1 MTVAAPHRNIT
12 TAVVLPAARNTSYS
26 LLRLISRY
34 TNIDTNSAYTA
45 ATTAASVG
53 VKMPPFKPPRMI
65 TGIIMAQ
72 KLCSKAFMRSGQL
85 TRGMAARLFLR
96 AITHQ
101 ATIRKIPISKPGTM
115 PARNSLLIDVLVVT
129 P

>member
-12 TAVVLPAARNTSYS
+12 TAVVLAAARNTSYS
-26 LLRLISRY
+26 LHQLISRY
-34 TNIDTNSAYTA
+34 TTIDTNSAYTA

-53 VKMPPFKPPRMI
+53 VNTPPLSPPRMM

-72 KLCSKAFMRSGQL
+72 KLLASAFMRAPHSIRSPERRSYL
-85 TRGMAARLFLR
+85 AAIF
-96 AITHQ
+96 HQ
-101 ATIRKIPISKPGTM
+101 APTRNTPMMRPGTT
-115 PARNSLLIDVLVVT
+115 PERNSLLIEVLVVT